1 MICVPLVSKG
11 GLCQQSEEVHQTLLT
26 VRGDADEEFMPL
38 LHNKRVES
46 WTHKIS
52 TMTLWTLAS
61 MESAS
66 GRTYVAIRAA
76 VPNYKTITSFMMDE
90 KKKKNTALLAVNW
103 EEENVVWD

>member
-1 MICVPLVSKG
+1 
-11 GLCQQSEEVHQTLLT
+11 
-26 VRGDADEEFMPL
+26 
-38 LHNKRVES
+38 
-46 WTHKIS
+46 
-52 TMTLWTLAS
+52 